1 MLLIGPPGSGK
12 THFVLEAVESALRE
26 GRDREVILIVPT
38 ASMAEHLLHTLVRR
52 GLAVPNRVIH
62 TISHFVDRLTP
73 DLNEAGAAIES
84 WIVERLLRG
93 TKHEDLRQLAAREG
107 FREQI
112 IEGMRELSAAGC
124 SPEKLSPFCRNAHQ
138 RAFQEIF
145 ERFQGQLKSRGY
157 PLHGEKLRVATAS
170 IAREGL
176 GEIREVYLD
185 GFFQL
190 SPGERTLVEALAKSA
205 GKLVATAVD
214 GVESSYPDLPVQRL
228 ETVRRAHPKSIVVRA
243 RNREQEVEDI
253 AHRILDAKHPF
264 HECGV
269 VLRAPEVYGPLIQE
283 VFERFGIPF
292 RMRVPA
298 PLARHGVISYL
309 RSLLRCVVEGFEERA
324 TLALVGQQWSPPGL
338 TQDADEFDFEAR
350 KRLPGGRLDFLL
362 REAARFPK
370 VYSFLDDLRSLSDW
384 TRERQPASI
393 WGDRVCRTKEK
404 FVRLPD
410 VPDGLGAPQVL
421 EIRRTARAL
430 AAFEQAARQTTEIWN
445 DSEEIRFADY
455 VQALDLVLSKTLL
468 PEADGRH
475 NVVHVLTVYEARQW
489 ELPVVFVCGLV
500 EKQFPRHFSQD
511 LFFPDSDRRRMQRSG
526 IALRTVSDREEE
538 EQLLFRVA
546 TTRATDSLFLSYPES
561 NEADPVNVRSFL
573 IETPKEGDVIAPEV
587 RANRRPVDFREP
599 HQESLAAKDVE
610 ESMVARHDH
619 FRPSAIETY
628 LKCPYLFFGKH
639 TLKLE
644 GPPDPPEWRINA
656 LLSGTIVHETLQR
669 WGDTPETPIAEVLS
683 DVFDKICDRES
694 IQPTFRTAVTFN
706 NLRAD
711 LERFAREEAS
721 RGGTDVR
728 ERLFETKVE
737 FVVEAPEGE
746 PFQLNGRI
754 DRYELF
760 EQNLAVVVD
769 YKYSSKG
776 GMDKLAAAHEHGR
789 LVQGALY
796 LLGLEQARGVKPG
809 GIRYWGLRG
818 DTTRVGWISA
828 ELVAQPLEGREQPV
842 SPDDLRQIL
851 ERAQA
856 RTATAIEEIRGG
868 RMEAAPYDLDP
879 CRRYCE
885 LRDVCRIRP

>member
-1 MLLIGPPGSGK
+1 M
-12 THFVLEAVESALRE
+12 
-26 GRDREVILIVPT
+26 
-38 ASMAEHLLHTLVRR
+38 
-52 GLAVPNRVIH
+52 
-62 TISHFVDRLTP
+62 
-73 DLNEAGAAIES
+73 
-84 WIVERLLRG
+84 
-93 TKHEDLRQLAAREG
+93 
-107 FREQI
+107 
-112 IEGMRELSAAGC
+112 
-124 SPEKLSPFCRNAHQ
+124 
-138 RAFQEIF
+138 
-145 ERFQGQLKSRGY
+145 
-157 PLHGEKLRVATAS
+157 GEKLRLATESVAG
-170 IAREGL
+170 EGL
-176 GEIREVYLD
+176 GEIQEVYLD

-190 SPGERTLVEALAKSA
+190 SPAERALVETLAKSA

-214 GVESSYPDLPVQRL
+214 GVESSFPELPTQRL
-228 ETVRRAHPKSIVVRA
+228 ETVRRAHPKRVVVRA

-253 AHRILDAKHPF
+253 ARRILATGRPF

-269 VLRAPEVYGPLIQE
+269 VVRTPEVYGPLIQE

-292 RMRVPA
+292 RMRVPL
-298 PLARHGVISYL
+298 PLARHGVVSYL
-309 RSLLRCVVEGFEERA
+309 RDLLRCVVEGFDEQA
-324 TLALVGQQWSPPGL
+324 TLALVRQQWSPAGL

-370 VYSFLDDLRSLSDW
+370 VYSFLDDLRSLSGW
-384 TRERQPASI
+384 TRERQPASV
-393 WGDRVCRTKEK
+393 WKDRVCRVREK
-404 FVRLPD
+404 FVRLPH
-410 VPDGLGAPQVL
+410 VTDGLGAPQVL
-421 EIRRTARAL
+421 EMRRTARAL
-430 AAFEQAARQTTEIWN
+430 ISFEQAAEQAIGIWS
-445 DSEEIRFADY
+445 DSEEITFADY
-455 VQALDLVLSKTLL
+455 VQGLDLVLSKTPL
-468 PEADGRH
+468 PEIDGRR

-500 EKQFPRHFSQD
+500 EKQFPRHYSQN
-511 LFFPDSDRRRMQRSG
+511 LFFPDADRRRMRSSG
-526 IALRTVSDREEE
+526 IALRTVDDREEE

-546 TTRATDSLFLSYPES
+546 TTRATDFLFLTYPES

-573 IETPKEGDVIAPEV
+573 IEPPKEDDVVAPEV
-587 RANRRPVDFREP
+587 RVNQRPAAFDEP
-599 HQESLAAKDVE
+599 HQENLEAEDIRD
-610 ESMVARHDH
+610 SMATRHAH
-619 FRPSAIETY
+619 FRPTAIETY

-644 GPPDPPEWRINA
+644 GPPEPPEWRINS
-656 LLSGTIVHETLQR
+656 LLSGSIVHETLQR

-683 DVFDKICDRES
+683 EVFDGICDRHA

-721 RGGTDVR
+721 RGGGDVR

-737 FVVEAPEGE
+737 FVVEVPEGE

-760 EQNLAVVVD
+760 QQNLAVVVD

-776 GMDKLAAAHEHGR
+776 GMDKLATAHEEGR

-828 ELVAQPLEGREQPV
+828 ELAGEPLEGREQPV

-851 ERAQA
+851 ERA
-856 RTATAIEEIRGG
+856 RSTTAQAIEEIRSG